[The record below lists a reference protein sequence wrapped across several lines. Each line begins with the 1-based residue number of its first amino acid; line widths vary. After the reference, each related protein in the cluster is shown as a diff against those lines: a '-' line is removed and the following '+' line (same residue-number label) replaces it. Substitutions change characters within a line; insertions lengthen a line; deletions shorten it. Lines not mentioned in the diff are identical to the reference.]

1 MKLKVLAGISLI
13 TFSLHAAAE
22 SSVKTPEEKLSYS
35 LGVMMAD
42 QLQQQFEKVDTNALS
57 QGIKDAIAGSKLKV
71 SREEMPKLIEAAYT
85 KKQKQ
90 IQAER
95 KVQAEANLKKG
106 KEFLAENAKKPGVTT
121 LKNGLQ
127 YKVITAGKGEK
138 PTDTDEVTVN
148 YEGRLIDG
156 TVFDSS
162 YKRGEPTTFP
172 LDQVIK
178 GWQEALKQMPKGS
191 TWEVYIPADLAYGPA
206 GAPGAVGPNEV
217 LIFKVELLDIKKQT
231 KQTTKPKTK

>member
-1 MKLKVLAGISLI
+1 MKLKVLAGITLVS
-13 TFSLHAAAE
+13 FSLYAAAE
-22 SSVKTPEEKLSYS
+22 APIKTPEEKLSYS

-42 QLQQQFEKVDTNALS
+42 QLKQQFEKVEANALS
-57 QGIKDAIAGSKLKV
+57 QGIKDAIAGSQLKV

-90 IQAER
+90 IQEER

-106 KEFLAENAKKPGVTT
+106 KDFLAENAKKSGVTT
-121 LKNGLQ
+121 LDDGLQ

-138 PTDTDEVTVN
+138 PSDTDEVTVN

-162 YKRGEPTTFP
+162 YDRGKPTTFR
-172 LDQVIK
+172 LNQVIK
-178 GWQEALKQMPKGS
+178 GWQQGLKQMPKGS
-191 TWEVYIPADLAYGPA
+191 TWELYIPADLAYGPN
-206 GAPGAVGPNEV
+206 GASGAIGPNEV
-217 LIFKVELLDIKKQT
+217 LIFKVELLDIKKQNT
-231 KQTTKPKTK
+231 KQQNG